1 MSNIKE
7 TFEIV
12 SIDSE
17 RNKVKSE
24 EKKGLTV
31 VEGALA
37 LISCVIGGGIV
48 SIPYAMATLGPFMG
62 IALNVICAVMG
73 YWSGLLYLKAKLLAP
88 VPVMTLY
95 ELAYLAFGKRS
106 VFLVAFM
113 AVSSNVGCVVL
124 YLIVYGDLAS
134 SLSK

>member
-1 MSNIKE
+1 M
-7 TFEIV
+7 
-12 SIDSE
+12 
-17 RNKVKSE
+17 
-24 EKKGLTV
+24 

-48 SIPYAMATLGPFMG
+48 SIPYAMATLGPYMG
-62 IALNVICAVMG
+62 IALNVACAVMG

-95 ELAYLAFGKRS
+95 ELAYLAFGKQS
-106 VFLVAFM
+106 IFLVAFM
-113 AVSSNVGCVVL
+113 AICSNGGCVVL